1 MDSTEINLANFSA
14 FIAIEMS
21 YDGYLKIKNK
31 LITASHTNTLSSIT
45 SLKYKIM
52 SNEIIKPQ

>member
-21 YDGYLKIKNK
+21 YDGYLKIQDYVK
-31 LITASHTNTLSSIT
+31 
-45 SLKYKIM
+45 
-52 SNEIIKPQ
+52 